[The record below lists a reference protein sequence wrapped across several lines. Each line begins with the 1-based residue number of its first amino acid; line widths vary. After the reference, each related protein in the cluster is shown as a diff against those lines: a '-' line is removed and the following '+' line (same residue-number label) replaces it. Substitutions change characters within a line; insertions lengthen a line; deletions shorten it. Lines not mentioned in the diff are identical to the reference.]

1 MIDTAAYVNVMIMNF
16 FEIFKPKPLL
26 QREIMLKDAGKNNII
41 NGRIEDQVKLRIG
54 PTERRWVL

>member
-54 PTERRWVL
+54 PTERRWGL

>member
-41 NGRIEDQVKLRIG
+41 NGRIEDQVKLRIR